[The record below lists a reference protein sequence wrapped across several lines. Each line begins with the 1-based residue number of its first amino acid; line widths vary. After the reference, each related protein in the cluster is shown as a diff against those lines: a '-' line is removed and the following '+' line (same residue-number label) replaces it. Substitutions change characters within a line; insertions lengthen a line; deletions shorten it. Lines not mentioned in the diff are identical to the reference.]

1 MPEAS
6 VSKNVT
12 CLSAPCVT
20 RLLLASTFRFWGVH
34 IIPIHATCD
43 RHRYVRQCSAQE
55 SRSFFERGTA
65 DTEANG
71 VIPRA
76 NYDAHLVTVV
86 AIFFFLFATMMVNS
100 SLTTL
105 TSTDIMW
112 WWTTLD
118 HDHIHANF
126 ANYRAASAMNENT
139 AAFAVGW
146 STVRLHGITQV
157 TLKTIREADGEG
169 RNGTVLFSNPTPLI
183 ADTDTSFDNVD
194 MAHLSFQGN
203 ARA

>member
-1 MPEAS
+1 MQAFLR
-6 VSKNVT
+6 T
-12 CLSAPCVT
+12 HCLSALCVT
-20 RLLLASTFRFWGVH
+20 RLISASTFRFGRVH
-34 IIPIHATCD
+34 IIPIHATRD

-55 SRSFFERGTA
+55 SRSFFERGTS

-76 NYDAHLVTVV
+76 NYDARLVTVV
-86 AIFFFLFATMMVNS
+86 AIVAIFFFSFATMMVNS

-105 TSTDIMW
+105 TSTEVVRW
-112 WWTTLD
+112 RTALD

-126 ANYRAASAMNENT
+126 ANYWAASAMNENT

-157 TLKTIREADGEG
+157 TLETIREANGEG
-169 RNGTVLFSNPTPLI
+169 RNGTVLVSNPTPLV
-183 ADTDTSFDNVD
+183 ADTHASFDDVHVS
-194 MAHLSFQGN
+194 HLSFQGN